1 MVCPLSRVY
10 VVGTSR
16 GDLVLLRR
24 RQHYCLSADVSNPSF
39 PRLPIPAMVCLCR
52 PTRVRAFVICPGAQA
67 RTRSSVNSCGCD
79 VRHILMITP
88 HRSPPRC
95 SSLHLDRRTEERRVG
110 NEGGSTSRSRGSP
123 YH

>member
-79 VRHILMITP
+79 VRHILMI
-88 HRSPPRC
+88 RSEEHT
-95 SSLHLDRRTEERRVG
+95 SELQSLMRRSYAVFCLKKKT
-110 NEGGSTSRSRGSP
+110 
-123 YH
+123 